1 MFPKVEWPDGKQFAF
16 TIFDDPDFDTVN
28 NVSTIYSFLD
38 DLGLRTTK
46 AVWPIRG
53 TGSPKVGGSTC
64 EDDEYLKW
72 ILALQQRGFEIALHN
87 VTHHTS
93 SREQTAK
100 GIERFQE
107 LFGHYPYSMA
117 NHTGCEESIYWG
129 RERLSGIQRRAYDL
143 LQLVS
148 NHEKALSY
156 GHVENSHLY
165 WGDICKD
172 RIKYVRNFVFS
183 EINTLKACPI
193 MPYHD
198 PDRPRVNFWFAASEG
213 PRVESFNAMMSE
225 NNQDRLEEE
234 GGACIMY
241 THLACGFLRDGKIH
255 GHFKALMQRMSRL
268 NGWFVPVRTL
278 LDFIQ
283 ETRGRFC
290 ISRAERNQ
298 LERRWIYDKIL
309 RSRGRS

>member
-1 MFPKVEWPDGKQFAF
+1 MFSKVEWPDGKQFAF

-53 TGSPKVGGSTC
+53 NGSPKVGGSTC
-64 EDDEYLKW
+64 EDDEYVKS

-117 NHTGCEESIYWG
+117 NHTGCQESIYWG

-148 NHEKALSY
+148 NNEKALSY
-156 GHVENSHLY
+156 GHVENSPLY
-165 WGDICKD
+165 WGDLCKD

-241 THLACGFLRDGKIH
+241 THLGCGFLKDGKIH

-268 NGWFVPVRTL
+268 NGWFVPVHTL